1 MENGPPSADD
11 EKLLANSWKIFDNE
25 AIRRNSIDTRAA
37 ALMPAITLAATLVT
51 GVGFTVLKDAS
62 LPASARWIILLS
74 FLLSLVYLIRTMLLL
89 FLIHGEISRH
99 TPDPS
104 DLVTAPTVLPA
115 VAAAGAVSV
124 YDRRLA
130 CKIMSYTVNNY
141 RVNNVWSDALYVAQR
156 AFRNAIIAVVLGA
169 YRRGNRDLFEHPDAR
184 RATVYRRM
192 TAARREEA
200 VRRCHDLPGLPFA
213 IAILT
218 FAPHHRSRIA

>member
-1 MENGPPSADD
+1 MNPFYVIWPWRRSPAMLNPDAVFAAYLGAIGATENGPPSADD

-25 AIRRNSIDTRAA
+25 VARRNSIDTRAA
-37 ALMPAITLAATLVT
+37 ALMPAIPLSATLVT

-99 TPDPS
+99 TPDPA
-104 DLVTAPTVLPA
+104 DLVTTPTVLPA
-115 VAAAGAVSV
+115 VAGAGAVSI

-156 AFRNAIIAVVLGA
+156 AFRNAIIAVVLGGTSA
-169 YRRGNRDLFEHPDAR
+169 GIVIFSNTLTP
-184 RATVYRRM
+184 
-192 TAARREEA
+192 
-200 VRRCHDLPGLPFA
+200 
-213 IAILT
+213 IAPPCIV
-218 FAPHHRSRIA
+218 